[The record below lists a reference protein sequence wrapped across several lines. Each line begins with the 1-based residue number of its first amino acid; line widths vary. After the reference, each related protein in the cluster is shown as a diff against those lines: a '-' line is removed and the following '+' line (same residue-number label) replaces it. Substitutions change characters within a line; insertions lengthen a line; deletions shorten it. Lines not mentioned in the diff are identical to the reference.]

1 MSSDNRPLEEL
12 LDLSGKVAVVTGGPG
27 RLGSQICETL
37 AELGAHVVVVSRT
50 REDCEEMAA
59 TLSSK
64 TETTASAVEA
74 DVTDEEAVERMVET
88 VLERQG
94 RLDILINNAYSG
106 TAGSFEEMTA
116 EQWRSALDGAMT
128 STFLCTQ
135 AAAEP
140 MKQQESGA
148 ILNIGSIYGV
158 VAPDQRIYARAG
170 NNNPPNY
177 GPAKAGVIQF
187 TRWAA
192 TYLAE
197 WNIRVNCISPGGF
210 YNEQR
215 ARQDEYYDT
224 DFVSNYCDRTP
235 LGRMGNDTDLK
246 GPIAM
251 LASDAGKW
259 ITGQNLLV
267 DGGWTIW

>member
-1 MSSDNRPLEEL
+1 MDDQTVTEL
-12 LDLSGKVAVVTGGPG
+12 LDLSRKVAIVTGGPG

-50 REDCEEMAA
+50 AEDCEQTAA
-59 TLSSK
+59 ELSSL
-64 TETTASAVEA
+64 TTASTVEA
-74 DVTDEEAVERMVET
+74 DVTDAQAVERMVET

-94 RLDILINNAYSG
+94 SIDILVNNAYAG
-106 TAGSFEEMTA
+106 TAAPFEEMTVS
-116 EQWRSALDGAMT
+116 QWKSALDGAMT

-140 MKQQESGA
+140 MKQQSSGS
-148 ILNIGSIYGV
+148 IINIGSIYGV
-158 VAPDQRIYARAG
+158 VAPDQRIYRRAG

-197 WNIRVNCISPGGF
+197 WNIRVNCLSPGGF
-210 YNEQR
+210 YNAER
-215 ARQDEYYDT
+215 AREDEYYDT

-246 GPIAM
+246 GPIAL

-267 DGGWTIW
+267 DGGWTVW

>member
-1 MSSDNRPLEEL
+1 MESADTRTVEEL
-12 LDLSGKVAVVTGGPG
+12 FDLSGCVAVVTGGPG

-50 REDCEEMAA
+50 LEDCERTAED
-59 TLSSK
+59 LSS
-64 TETTASAVEA
+64 ETTASAIQA
-74 DVTDEEAVERMVET
+74 DVTDENAVERMVET
-88 VLERQG
+88 VLDQQG
-94 RLDILINNAYSG
+94 SLDVFVNNAYSG
-106 TAGSFEEMTA
+106 TAASFEEMTV

-140 MKQQESGA
+140 MKLQESGA

-158 VAPDQRIYARAG
+158 VAPDQSIYGRAG

-197 WNIRVNCISPGGF
+197 WDIRVNCLSPGGF
-210 YNEQR
+210 YNDDR
-215 ARQDEYYDT
+215 ATEDRYYDV
-224 DFVSNYCDRTP
+224 DFVPNYQDRTP
-235 LGRMGNDTDLK
+235 LGRMGNETDLK
-246 GPIAM
+246 GPVA
-251 LASDAGKW
+251 LLTSDAGKW
-259 ITGQNLLV
+259 MTGQNVLV
-267 DGGWTIW
+267 DGGWTVW